1 MNNRLFVST
10 PLFFAALP
18 ATVYGGVVVNEVA
31 WMGTMNSAQDEWI
44 EITGPAGTNLDG
56 WKLFTEDGGASITL
70 SGAIGSSGYFLIE
83 RTDDTT
89 VPDVVADLVT
99 AFGSGLGNTGDIII
113 LQNGSGE
120 EIDRVDG
127 SNNWTIGGNN
137 TTKETLQRTLSGW
150 ITAPATPRREN
161 NAPSAAVQEPNN
173 NENNAPANGD
183 SNATPDLPSSAY
195 SAPII
200 EQKLRVYAGKD
211 QTVLVGALVA
221 FEGYAQ
227 DQEGNAL
234 DGARFLWNFGDGS
247 TGEGKTIRHT
257 YFYPGMYRVFVDASV
272 GIYSTSAAL
281 NITVTPNLLGIS
293 ELKPGAWLELIN
305 GSSRTV
311 DISGFGIRINNGK
324 PFYFPRNSFV
334 SAQSRFVLDEKLL
347 GFAVPRGG
355 TFQILYPNGSVF
367 LSIVYPPEILTEGES
382 LVLTPGGWEKGVA
395 TPGETNKLI
404 GVPETAS
411 PKPALQEVTQPK
423 AQDKVLKLQQI
434 TQASSSLAQHRA
446 SGSVDSMPKAPL
458 LSDAAHREASIFDS
472 IGAISGGMLLAVG
485 LVVSVFASVAAFF
498 LRRFFS

>member
-1 MNNRLFVST
+1 MNNRLLVT
-10 PLFFAALP
+10 TLLFFAALP

-183 SNATPDLPSSAY
+183 SNATTDLPSSAY

-257 YFYPGMYRVFVDASV
+257 YFYPGMYRAFVDASV

-281 NITVTPNLLGIS
+281 NITV
-293 ELKPGAWLELIN
+293 
-305 GSSRTV
+305 
-311 DISGFGIRINNGK
+311 
-324 PFYFPRNSFV
+324 
-334 SAQSRFVLDEKLL
+334 
-347 GFAVPRGG
+347 
-355 TFQILYPNGSVF
+355 
-367 LSIVYPPEILTEGES
+367 
-382 LVLTPGGWEKGVA
+382 
-395 TPGETNKLI
+395 
-404 GVPETAS
+404 
-411 PKPALQEVTQPK
+411 
-423 AQDKVLKLQQI
+423 
-434 TQASSSLAQHRA
+434 
-446 SGSVDSMPKAPL
+446 
-458 LSDAAHREASIFDS
+458 
-472 IGAISGGMLLAVG
+472 
-485 LVVSVFASVAAFF
+485 
-498 LRRFFS
+498 